1 MLAGQDKRT
10 IRFRGETGMTR
21 IAAALG
27 GVMAALCATSAH
39 SATGDVPFN
48 GTIAGSCMFVD
59 GTAGTLAIDPLN
71 YQNLTSLAAPGTMKV
86 IATSTGFNISMD
98 NPTLVRPVEDT
109 TPLSSIGGAYHATG
123 ATVVNRFNTDAPY
136 ALNQGT
142 TNLNI
147 FFFAGKTGLNIF
159 HAGVYDAQI
168 TMRCE

>member
-1 MLAGQDKRT
+1 MVKTALAFG
-10 IRFRGETGMTR
+10 GL
-21 IAAALG
+21 AALLCSS
-27 GVMAALCATSAH
+27 AAQA
-39 SATGDVPFN
+39 ATGDVPFN
-48 GTIAGSCMFVD
+48 GTIAGTCMFVD

-71 YQNLTSLAAPGTMKV
+71 YQNLTSLAAPGTLKV
-86 IATSTGFNISMD
+86 IATSNGYNISMD
-98 NPTLVRPVEDT
+98 TPTLVRPPEDT

-147 FFFAGKTGLNIF
+147 FFFAGKTGMNIF

>member
-1 MLAGQDKRT
+1 MMKTALAFG
-10 IRFRGETGMTR
+10 GL
-21 IAAALG
+21 AALLSSC
-27 GVMAALCATSAH
+27 AAQA
-39 SATGDVPFN
+39 ATGDVPFN
-48 GTIAGSCMFVD
+48 GTIAGTCMFVD

-71 YQNLTSLAAPGTMKV
+71 YQNLTSLAAPGTLKV
-86 IATSTGFNISMD
+86 IATSNGYNISMD
-98 NPTLVRPVEDT
+98 TPTLVRPPEDT

-147 FFFAGKTGLNIF
+147 FFFAGKTGMNIF